1 MVKIIPITTGEVANI
16 WHQHHEPP
24 SGPQNSVALFQCGDK
39 FDFVGKMLKEIRRKD
54 NVDRARGELGNGAA
68 RSHDGLSSF
77 DEVLDVGVEVDRD
90 SLSAL
95 DYIDEFT
102 TPGAEVNDHVCGINE
117 SLKVGTNEDFPHAAL
132 KRKLVVGET
141 FSVELSEFI
150 AV

>member
-1 MVKIIPITTGEVANI
+1 MDGSYKNDKNDLLDAQEVVPEESRLSREEIKWIDA
-16 WHQHHEPP
+16 W
-24 SGPQNSVALFQCGDK
+24 D
-39 FDFVGKMLKEIRRKD
+39 DFVGKMLKEIRRKD